1 MRIPLSFLIVVIAF
15 SLLVDGYIYLA
26 ARRRCASPIPSRLQ
40 LVSALALYVAL
51 IVGVSMPRR
60 SGGDASLIAIMWV
73 LFGYMTFLVPKIVF
87 TAMDIVASLPKLW
100 HSRRWTWQSVAGG
113 VIALAAF
120 LAMWWGAL
128 VNRFRIDVKET
139 DVTFSRLP
147 ASFNGLRILQISD
160 LHVGTYGEDDSFIRR
175 LVSEINALHP
185 DVVMFTGDIVN
196 RHSSE
201 LIPFMD
207 ALSGIDAPYGVYSIL
222 GNHDYGDY
230 SDWPSE
236 EAKSADLEQLCRMQ
250 SDMGWKLLRNRTEY
264 LRRGSDSL
272 AIVGV
277 ENIGDPPFRIYGSLA
292 SAYPAT
298 GDSVSKILL
307 SHNPAHWTDSI
318 AGREDVNIAL
328 TLSGHTHAMQIEVG
342 GISPASLR
350 YPAWG
355 GLYRDRSGSHALYV
369 NIGAGTVGMPM
380 RLGATPEIT
389 LLTLKAMPWAK
400 PISR

>member
-26 ARRRCASPIPSRLQ
+26 ARRRCASKVPSRLQ

-60 SGGDASLIAIMWV
+60 SGADASLIAIMWV

-100 HSRRWTWQSVAGG
+100 HSRRWTWLSVAGG

-328 TLSGHTHAMQIEVG
+328 TLSGHTHAMQIEVC

-389 LLTLKAMPWAK
+389 LLTLKAMP
-400 PISR
+400 